1 MSSTS
6 PNTPTPADVDLASLP
21 FFTTD
26 TPEPENT
33 TYGAA
38 PQTTSWA
45 KNSTTAPTAFNH
57 LRTTGTTPTPVDS
70 DPVLIGQ
77 TTSDGAPVFMDP
89 LPVQGSAHWADE
101 KIWAIAEELIT
112 VAGDRQAQ
120 AESDTTAALDEEAR
134 QERGR
139 AIIAEVVR
147 DYASDVTAEQG
158 QTATPDLPT
167 QDSLRQTLFDAIFRL
182 GRLQPLIDDETI
194 ENIHLIGTR
203 AFVQRVG
210 SLDLSEVDPVVH
222 SDTEL
227 KELIDRFSRSKGEGA
242 RNFSASTPSLHLDL
256 PAGQWRVRLHATMP
270 PLTQHVEAIIRVH
283 RYLDVSLDDLVANDT
298 LTDAAAHFL
307 TTAVK
312 AGRSAVAGGV
322 PGDGKTT
329 LIRALCDAINPA
341 AQIVTVE
348 TERELH
354 LDLLSSRVVPPK
366 AYEYIPAGET
376 GTGERTLSMA
386 VNDGLRDNARYIIV
400 GEVRGDEI
408 GPMVRAMQ
416 VGVGTLSTT
425 HANDPHDCIQAL
437 VGLGE
442 QTYGHDYMSAQLG
455 RNLDLIVQLGFV
467 DVPGA
472 GAVRRVTHISEVIP
486 TADGTSHVSTQDLFH
501 LDPTAGDTQARFLRL
516 PESPVLRQKL
526 VRAGLDEARLEAGR

>member
-1 MSSTS
+1 MN
-6 PNTPTPADVDLASLP
+6 PNTPTPGPGDVDLASLP
-21 FFTTD
+21 FFNTEETVQPVSRYGLTPPVANEWTTS
-26 TPEPENT
+26 
-33 TYGAA
+33 AA
-38 PQTTSWA
+38 PV
-45 KNSTTAPTAFNH
+45 KTAYNH
-57 LRTTGTTPTPVDS
+57 LRTSAAVSAPATAQPPIEDPKPATPIADAWAENSVD
-70 DPVLIGQ
+70 
-77 TTSDGAPVFMDP
+77 
-89 LPVQGSAHWADE
+89 GSARLADE
-101 KIWAIAEELIT
+101 DVWEIVEELIT
-112 VAGDRQAQ
+112 EAGSRQAQ
-120 AESDTTAALDEEAR
+120 AETEIDVSLDEETR

-139 AIIAEVVR
+139 VIIAEVVR
-147 DYASDVTAEQG
+147 DYASEITAHQG

-167 QDSLRQTLFDAIFRL
+167 QEAIRTTLFNAMFRL
-182 GRLQPLIDDETI
+182 GRLQPLIDDETV

-210 SLDLSEVDPVVH
+210 TLDLAEVAPVVR
-222 SDTEL
+222 SDAEL
-227 KELIDRFSRSKGEGA
+227 KELIDRFSRSKGDGA

-283 RYLDVSLDDLVANDT
+283 RYLDVSLDQLVANNT

-312 AGRSAVAGGV
+312 AGRSAVAAGV

-329 LIRALCDAINPA
+329 LIRALCNAINPA

-376 GTGERTLSMA
+376 GAGERTLGMA

-425 HANDPHDCIQAL
+425 HANDPHDCVQAL

-467 DVPGA
+467 DIDGV
-472 GAVRRVTHISEVIP
+472 GAVRRITHISEVIP
-486 TADGTSHVSTQDLFH
+486 TADGTSHVSTQDLFR
-501 LDPTAGDTQARFLRL
+501 LDPVAGDTQARFVRL
-516 PESPVLRQKL
+516 PESTVMNQKL
-526 VRAGLDEARLEAGR
+526 RRAGLDETRLEAGR